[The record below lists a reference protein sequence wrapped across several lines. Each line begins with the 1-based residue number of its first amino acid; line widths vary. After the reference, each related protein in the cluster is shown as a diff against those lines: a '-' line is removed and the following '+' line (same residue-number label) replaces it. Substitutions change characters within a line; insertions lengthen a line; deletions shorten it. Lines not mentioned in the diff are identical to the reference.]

1 MEQSEIL
8 LISIIKHLFFSWC
21 NIIFIKVS
29 GKTTKKNARCYFFI
43 ILSQFGWGDTLLLS
57 FLLNFKN
64 SYASSVSIR
73 GSLDIENHGRLTA
86 AN

>member
-43 ILSQFGWGDTLLLS
+43 ILSQFGWGGYSSLKLLAQL
-57 FLLNFKN
+57 
-64 SYASSVSIR
+64 
-73 GSLDIENHGRLTA
+73 
-86 AN
+86 

>member
-43 ILSQFGWGDTLLLS
+43 ILSQFGWGMLFS
-57 FLLNFKN
+57 
-64 SYASSVSIR
+64 
-73 GSLDIENHGRLTA
+73 
-86 AN
+86 

>member
-29 GKTTKKNARCYFFI
+29 GKTTKKNARCYFFYHFEPVW
-43 ILSQFGWGDTLLLS
+43 LGGC
-57 FLLNFKN
+57 
-64 SYASSVSIR
+64 SSLKLIAQ
-73 GSLDIENHGRLTA
+73 L
-86 AN
+86 

>member
-29 GKTTKKNARCYFFI
+29 GKTTKKKRKMLFFYHFEPVW
-43 ILSQFGWGDTLLLS
+43 LGGYSSLKLLAQL
-57 FLLNFKN
+57 
-64 SYASSVSIR
+64 
-73 GSLDIENHGRLTA
+73 
-86 AN
+86 

>member
-29 GKTTKKNARCYFFI
+29 GKTTKKKRKMLFFYHFEPVW
-43 ILSQFGWGDTLLLS
+43 LGDTLLLS

-73 GSLDIENHGRLTA
+73 GSLDIENHGSLTA

>member
-29 GKTTKKNARCYFFI
+29 GKNNQKKRKMLFFYHFEPVW
-43 ILSQFGWGDTLLLS
+43 LGGYSSLKLLAQL
-57 FLLNFKN
+57 
-64 SYASSVSIR
+64 
-73 GSLDIENHGRLTA
+73 
-86 AN
+86 